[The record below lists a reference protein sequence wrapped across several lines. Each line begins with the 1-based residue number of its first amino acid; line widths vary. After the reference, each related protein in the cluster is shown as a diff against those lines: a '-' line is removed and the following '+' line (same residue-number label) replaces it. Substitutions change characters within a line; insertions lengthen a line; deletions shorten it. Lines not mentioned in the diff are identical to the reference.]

1 MKLKQAN
8 TLDEVIDQLEVYID
22 DCTQTQNR
30 MGYFATLYLGVT
42 KEVKEGISASRFEDG
57 PRMEVLDVHFAN
69 LFFRSTQEPSVVWEK
84 AFTSAKFSK
93 FILVQHLLLG
103 MNAHIN
109 FDLALSVKK
118 SVNKAEMDDL
128 FSDYNEINSILIEQ
142 IDVMQEKVNKSWWIF
157 RVLDIVA
164 LRFDELLVGFS
175 LIKARESAW
184 NYAKQLQNED
194 KVDKALEEMETLTLS
209 FANILIKPKG
219 LIINTIIW
227 INHLCE
233 PKSVSRLIKTIH
245 D

>member
-69 LFFRSTQEPSVVWEK
+69 LFFHSTQNPSVVWEK
-84 AFTSAKFSK
+84 AFTSAEFSK
-93 FILVQHLLLG
+93 FVLVQHLLLG

-109 FDLALSVKK
+109 FDLALAVKQ
-118 SVNKAEMDDL
+118 SVNKAEMDNL
-128 FSDYNEINSILIEQ
+128 FSDYNEINTILIEQ
-142 IDVMQEKVNKSWWIF
+142 IDIMQEKVNKSWWIF
-157 RVLDIVA
+157 RVLDLIS

-184 NYAKQLQNED
+184 NYAELLQNTD
-194 KVDKALEEMETLTLS
+194 KVDKILEEMETLTLS

-227 INHLCE
+227 INHLFE
-233 PKSVSRLIKTIH
+233 PKSVSMLIKTIRS
-245 D
+245 